1 MHHAR
6 HRQAHSKHL
15 LFTVLTS
22 LFSRTALTP
31 FHPSQVMGGML
42 GLSGERAVLG
52 FILHAKKRKPPTS
65 EFSPLLIAAPH
76 AVTGVS
82 FLFGS

>member
-1 MHHAR
+1 
-6 HRQAHSKHL
+6 
-15 LFTVLTS
+15 
-22 LFSRTALTP
+22 
-31 FHPSQVMGGML
+31 MGGML